1 MYCICSGRKNIPV
14 ISVFTSHF
22 CSNGGTVRSWT
33 LASGKPLDSWE
44 AFLLTVECDELPV
57 AKQIGFRSWV
67 VFIATDETTVLYS
80 RLIDCFLFYLKIL
93 YLYCK
98 KPVSHVAQ
106 EKIFFPPK
114 ADNLTRVRSRAKLMV
129 AEKGWEILA
138 AKNLFLYFW
147 DNFFLVLVLW
157 HIKVCDIE
165 NS

>member
-1 MYCICSGRKNIPV
+1 MYVCICSGRKNIPV
-14 ISVFTSHF
+14 KSVFTSHF

-106 EKIFFPPK
+106 EKILFP
-114 ADNLTRVRSRAKLMV
+114 SRKQIILPECGQEQNWWWQKRD
-129 AEKGWEILA
+129 EKSWRPRI
-138 AKNLFLYFW
+138 YFCISGTI
-147 DNFFLVLVLW
+147 FFLF
-157 HIKVCDIE
+157 
-165 NS
+165 